1 MKETVEPWGI
11 LGALDR
17 EVALLREQMEITQ
30 TVTTLGTEF
39 VFGRLH
45 GQSVVVACCG
55 VGKVN
60 AAICA
65 TWMLLVAGCGCII
78 NVGIAGAVGRG
89 LRTLDVVASRELCF
103 HDQDPVM
110 LKYFP
115 KRRFFEADAG
125 LLERFR
131 KACAEPGV
139 VHGSVRVGR
148 IATGDRFVADRA
160 TRDRIVADCAP
171 DCVEMEGAAIAHAA
185 FAAGKPFLVIRTM
198 SDCADDDT
206 ESVYDDYAAA
216 DMARRMG
223 KTEDADYFA
232 QRAEY
237 YKNLFD
243 PTTRFMRPRNADGTW
258 KSPFNPS
265 DVGHAE
271 SSGGDYTEGNAW
283 QYTWH
288 VQHDV
293 DGLIELFGGEQPFLD
308 KLDSVFTTKLVTAQ
322 ADVTGLIGQ
331 YAHGNEPSHHVAYLY
346 TLAGR
351 PERTQ
356 ELIRQIFDTQYR
368 NKPDG
373 LCGNDDCGQM
383 SAWYMFSAMG
393 FYPVD
398 PVSGEYV
405 FGAPQLPKFTLHLP
419 GNKTFTIIAEGL
431 SESNKY
437 ISNITLNGKPHNR
450 KSISHDEILKGG
462 TLIYTMTSDPT
473 EKTE

>member
-1 MKETVEPWGI
+1 MHCGRAPCYALDMKETVEPWGI

-206 ESVYDDYAAA
+206 ESVYDDFLERAA
-216 DMARRMG
+216 DQSARIVLAML
-223 KTEDADYFA
+223 A
-232 QRAEY
+232 QGTAEAKVGPTQRIEAMVRRGVPVVALGGLLLAAWAVAHVVPKRAPDIY
-237 YKNLFD
+237 
-243 PTTRFMRPRNADGTW
+243 
-258 KSPFNPS
+258 
-265 DVGHAE
+265 
-271 SSGGDYTEGNAW
+271 
-283 QYTWH
+283 
-288 VQHDV
+288 
-293 DGLIELFGGEQPFLD
+293 
-308 KLDSVFTTKLVTAQ
+308 
-322 ADVTGLIGQ
+322 
-331 YAHGNEPSHHVAYLY
+331 
-346 TLAGR
+346 
-351 PERTQ
+351 ERTV
-356 ELIRQIFDTQYR
+356 
-368 NKPDG
+368 
-373 LCGNDDCGQM
+373 
-383 SAWYMFSAMG
+383 A
-393 FYPVD
+393 
-398 PVSGEYV
+398 
-405 FGAPQLPKFTLHLP
+405 
-419 GNKTFTIIAEGL
+419 GL
-431 SESNKY
+431 SEQPAPAELMAAAEMGLGVRLTVADADAWRAMKVQGVAPERALRTVVDY
-437 ISNITLNGKPHNR
+437 RRALGR
-450 KSISHDEILKGG
+450 Q
-462 TLIYTMTSDPT
+462 
-473 EKTE
+473 